1 MSAGWSA
8 PPAEFSAALAKFAEE
23 AGGAEL
29 RLRAT
34 RISQGFRGGQGSRET
49 IRDGAD
55 ALAYALTRL
64 PATYAADMAALR
76 ALAEARPDFAPQSL
90 LDAGCGLGGAAV
102 AARALWPRLA
112 ELTLFD
118 RNAAFL
124 RLLERL
130 CAEEPLAGARI
141 AKGDLTAPPEDLPA
155 ADLVVASYALT
166 EVPDEALPAT
176 LSGLWRRSLGAL
188 VLVEPGT
195 PRDYARLMR
204 ARDLLIAAGASIA
217 APCPHAAPCPLIEGD
232 WCHFAVRLPRSRD
245 HKRLKGADAPF
256 EDEKFSYLAATRST
270 GSSVAAR
277 IVAPPKIFKWGTRL
291 RLCVTNG
298 IKETNIEKRD
308 KPGYRAIRKKIWG
321 DAVDPPEGSQD
332 SRESQESEA

>member
-1 MSAGWSA
+1 MSAGWTA
-8 PPAEFSAALAKFAEE
+8 PPAEFSAALAKFAED

-29 RLRAT
+29 RLRAE
-34 RISQGFRGGQGSRET
+34 RLSQGFRDGQGSRET

-76 ALAEARPDFAPQSL
+76 RLAEQRPDFAPRSL

-102 AARALWPRLA
+102 AALQLWPDIA
-112 ELTLFD
+112 KVTLFD
-118 RNAAFL
+118 RNPAFL
-124 RLLERL
+124 NLLERI
-130 CAEEPLAGARI
+130 CAEGPLAGAQI
-141 AKGDLTAPPEDLPA
+141 VSGDLAAPPKDLPA

-166 EVPDEALPAT
+166 EIPDESLPAT
-176 LSGLWRRSLGAL
+176 LGELWRRSLGAL

-195 PRDYARLMR
+195 PRDYERLMR
-204 ARDLLIAAGASIA
+204 ARALLIDAGANIA
-217 APCPHAAPCPLIEGD
+217 APCPHAAPCPLTVGD

-256 EDEKFSYLAATRST
+256 EDEKFCYLAATRFPSA
-270 GSSVAAR
+270 SVAAR
-277 IVAPPKIFKWGTRL
+277 IIAPPKFFKWGASL

-308 KPGYRAIRKKIWG
+308 KPGYRAIRRKIWG
-321 DAVDPPEGSQD
+321 DAVDPPEESQD
-332 SRESQESEA
+332 SQESEA